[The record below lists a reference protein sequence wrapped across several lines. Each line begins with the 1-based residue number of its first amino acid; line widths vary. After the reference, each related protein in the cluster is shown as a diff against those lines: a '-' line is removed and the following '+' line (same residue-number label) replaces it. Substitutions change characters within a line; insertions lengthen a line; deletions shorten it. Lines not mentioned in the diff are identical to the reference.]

1 MTLIR
6 LQRNSIRAAS
16 CFVGRNH
23 LPPRLKQQILAYM
36 CLKFRAESLNQQQLM
51 DQLPKSICKSI
62 CEYLFLPVV
71 KDVYLFKGVSKEV
84 LLCLVA
90 SHSFVFDFKQPAR
103 NFKIS
108 TTFACACNAN
118 AGH

>member
-1 MTLIR
+1 VQVALIC

-16 CFVGRNH
+16 CFVRRNH

-36 CLKFRAESLNQQQLM
+36 RLKFRAESLNQQQLM

-71 KDVYLFKGVSKEV
+71 QDVYFFKGVSKEV
-84 LLCLVA
+84 LLCLVVTHL
-90 SHSFVFDFKQPAR
+90 SLILNSQQE
-103 NFKIS
+103 I
-108 TTFACACNAN
+108 
-118 AGH
+118 

>member
-1 MTLIR
+1 M
-6 LQRNSIRAAS
+6 QRNSIRAAS

-23 LPPRLKQQILAYM
+23 LPLRLKQQILAYM

-84 LLCLVA
+84 LLCLVT
-90 SHSFVFDFKQPAR
+90 HFKHR
-103 NFKIS
+103 FNNNNNKKK
-108 TTFACACNAN
+108 T
-118 AGH
+118 GEK